1 MIFEQAINA
10 LIELGFYKFLLP
22 FILIA
27 AIIFALLRKTQVFG
41 ESPLIG
47 GIISIS
53 IAFFIFGLP
62 VLSGAN
68 IVKPLTSF
76 FGQISVIILII
87 AFGLLISGLFVPNLM
102 GKMGEWMTGGGF
114 VWWMIVIVVIIAL
127 TSGLFFFVISPI
139 GEAVGGAGKVVLV
152 IFLLILF
159 MIMAALIGGGKA

>member
-1 MIFEQAINA
+1 MVFEQAVNA

-27 AIIFALLRKTQVFG
+27 AIIFALLRRTQVLG
-41 ESPLIG
+41 ESPLIS
-47 GIISIS
+47 GIVSVS

-87 AFGLLISGLFVPNLM
+87 TFGLLISGLFIPNLM
-102 GKMGEWMTGGGF
+102 GKMGEWMTGGGI
-114 VWWMIVIVVIIAL
+114 VWWMIVIVLIIAL

-159 MIMAALIGGGKA
+159 MIMAALIGGGKT